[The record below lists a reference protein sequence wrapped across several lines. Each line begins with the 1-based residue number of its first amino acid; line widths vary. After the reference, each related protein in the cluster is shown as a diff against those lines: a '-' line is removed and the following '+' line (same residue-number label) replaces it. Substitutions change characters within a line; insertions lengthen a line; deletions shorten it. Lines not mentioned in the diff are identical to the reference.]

1 MLRQVLLITFLI
13 FSYTVVFGQSG
24 AVKDEEIK
32 LELSKDSPLKGK
44 TILVFPAPSEY
55 KTMEKDEDLKFL
67 VDTVNSYLSD
77 LGIDYIDY
85 KRSLDISKKFL
96 AIYEEKKGEAMS
108 LAQMLANEIKAP
120 VYIEVD
126 IETKV
131 EPYPKLKGWILVE
144 GVANM
149 KAYDSSTARGLG
161 TSQAGNKLVNNASDE
176 NKAKKVVITYIAKK
190 TLQDLLPKLEKYLM
204 KGEKIE
210 VKVIGLKDLKA
221 VKDFSTFLNTLPGM
235 QENKRKSISGNMA
248 IFEITYGGGVEEFL
262 NDLADMAITYPEY
275 EKMKVDQAGNSITI
289 TF

>member
-1 MLRQVLLITFLI
+1 MLRQALLITFLI